1 MKDHRFYADAHVDR
15 KKVRAAVR
23 LEEFIQELP
32 EMDSRRAARFCNQM
46 MQYVCIY
53 IKDLKNLQVK
63 RQAISKLIQEMTYK
77 KIDDKSETGPYAIHP
92 KVKSLLKN
100 IVHAKFCAEIFDNK
114 SNI

>member
-1 MKDHRFYADAHVDR
+1 MRDHRFYADAHVDR

-32 EMDSRRAARFCNQM
+32 EMESRRAARFCNQM
-46 MQYVCIY
+46 MQFVCIY

-63 RQAISKLIQEMTYK
+63 RQSLGKLVQEITYK
-77 KIDDKSETGPYAIHP
+77 KIDAKPEDGPYALHP

-100 IVHAKFCAEIFDNK
+100 IVHAKFCDEIFNK
-114 SNI
+114 